1 MDQLLAMR
9 QFVSVVDTGSF
20 SAAAK
25 LLDVGQPAVSKAI
38 AALEDH
44 LGVKLLVRTTRSHSL
59 THAGARFYE
68 RARRVLDEV
77 DEAERAA
84 RDESTALTGR
94 LRISAPPVYASSQI
108 IPRLAEFTD
117 AHPKLSIDF
126 VLDDRLIN
134 LVEEGVDVGIR
145 AGEMKDSS
153 LVARRIDT
161 SHRLVVGSPAYIQK
175 HGEPRKPA
183 DLAGFRVITY
193 TGFQGP
199 TQWSF
204 RRGKKTSTVLL
215 NSGIRVSAAEAL
227 RAAIMA
233 GLGYGVVSSRMMEA
247 ELASGQVRQVLKG
260 WTLPPTG
267 VWAIYPAGRRPP
279 AKATAFVDWV
289 AGFGDRQTGG
299 PSGRR

>member
-9 QFVSVVDTGSF
+9 QFVSVVDAGSF
-20 SAAAK
+20 SAAAR
-25 LLDVGQPAVSKAI
+25 LLNVGQPAVSKTI

-44 LGVKLLVRTTRSHSL
+44 LGVRLLVRTTRSHSV
-59 THAGARFYE
+59 THAGERFYE

-77 DEAERAA
+77 DEAEKAA

-94 LRISAPPVYASSQI
+94 LRVAAPPVYASSQI
-108 IPRLAEFTD
+108 IPRLAEFTND
-117 AHPKLSIDF
+117 HPDLSIDF

-145 AGEMKDSS
+145 AGELRDSS

-161 SHRLVVGSPAYIQK
+161 SHRLVVGAPTYLEQY
-175 HGEPRKPA
+175 GEPKLPA
-183 DLAGFRVITY
+183 ELARFRVITY
-193 TGFQGP
+193 AGFRGP
-199 TQWSF
+199 TRWSF
-204 RRGKKTSTVLL
+204 KRGGRTSEVLL
-215 NSGIRVSAAEAL
+215 DSGIRVSAAEAL
-227 RAAIMA
+227 RAAILA

-260 WTLPPTG
+260 WTLPTTG

-279 AKATAFVDWV
+279 AKATAFVEWL
-289 AGFGDRQTGG
+289 AKEGKT
-299 PSGRR
+299 

>member
-9 QFVSVVDTGSF
+9 QFVSVVDAGSF
-20 SAAAK
+20 SAAAR
-25 LLDVGQPAVSKAI
+25 LLHVGQPAVSKAI

-44 LGVKLLVRTTRSHSL
+44 LGVRLLVRTTRSHSV
-59 THAGARFYE
+59 THAGERFYE

-77 DEAERAA
+77 DEAEKAA

-94 LRISAPPVYASSQI
+94 LRVAAPPVYASSQI
-108 IPRLAEFTD
+108 IPRLAEFTND
-117 AHPKLSIDF
+117 HPDLSIDF

-145 AGEMKDSS
+145 AGELRDSS

-161 SHRLVVGSPAYIQK
+161 SHRLVVGAPAYLERY
-175 HGEPRKPA
+175 GEPQKPA
-183 DLAGFRVITY
+183 ELARFRVITY
-193 TGFQGP
+193 AGFRGP

-204 RRGKKTSTVLL
+204 KRGGHTSEVMLD
-215 NSGIRVSAAEAL
+215 SGIRVSAAEAL
-227 RAAIMA
+227 RAAIIA

-260 WTLPPTG
+260 WTLPATG

-279 AKATAFVDWV
+279 AKATAFVEWL
-289 AGFGDRQTGG
+289 AEGG
-299 PSGRR
+299 NT